1 MPFHGGIYAT
11 SASARRAAWGLPR
24 GLSAICKVFLV
35 ACLAALV
42 AVAMAQSAAPAQ
54 NLLNKQAP
62 NFTRQDLHGHAVH
75 LAGFRGK
82 VVLLNFWATWC
93 APCQVEMPIFAAW
106 QRQYGPQ
113 GLQVIGVSMDDD
125 AAVARK
131 LVERLK
137 LDYPVAMGDARLGL
151 RYGGVL
157 GLPLSFLIDRNG
169 VIRARFQ
176 GETDAKA
183 IETEMRELLAEH

>member
-1 MPFHGGIYAT
+1 
-11 SASARRAAWGLPR
+11 LPR
-24 GLSAICKVFLV
+24 APIVLCNVSLV
-35 ACLAALV
+35 ACLAASI
-42 AVAMAQSAAPAQ
+42 AVATAQSAPPAQ

-62 NFTRQDLHGHAVH
+62 DFTRQDFHGHALH

-93 APCQVEMPIFAAW
+93 APCQVEMPVFASW

-125 AAVARK
+125 AAAARK
-131 LVERLK
+131 LAERLK
-137 LDYPVAMGDARLGL
+137 LDYPIAMGDARLGL

-157 GLPLSFLIDRNG
+157 GLPLSLLVDRNG
-169 VIRARFQ
+169 VVRARFQ
-176 GETDAKA
+176 GETDVNVM
-183 IETEMRELLAEH
+183 ENRVRELLAER